1 MTYLLKNARLLDA
14 EYDHAPLDILVDSE
28 TITAVGPDLG
38 PADQVLDLSGYT
50 LLPGFVDAHVHVAVD
65 DRAFK
70 ADAVQAW
77 AYNGVTTVRE
87 LGMLSTLSQADYAQW
102 LQENNRTPD
111 TALVVATGKYIDV
124 AGGYGA
130 GPMPNHPVGNPIA
143 SPEEAAAAVRLAH
156 ELGFPGI
163 KIGIH
168 DGSMD
173 TTPHLTPEMARAVC
187 DTAHENGM
195 WVAAHIGNCRGA
207 RFMLD
212 AGVDE
217 LAHTPSDPM
226 PEEMIREMAENGIVM
241 DTTVG
246 DPDKSMEPPPMP
258 DLPDGM
264 EPQAG
269 MGPPP
274 GPMMPMDPAEMKR
287 QQTEKMRVMEENLGR
302 FYRAGGKIVVGTDLI
317 HSRDYRKDAVIPV
330 PELRHLHAAGLPMNA
345 ILRAATLSGAEVV
358 GTGAAEGRI
367 APGYLANLVA
377 VPGQVDETFEALRHV
392 KLVMH
397 RGTVIRDELADAPRL
412 R

>member
-1 MTYLLKNARLLDA
+1 MTYLLKNAQLLDA
-14 EYDHAPLDILVDSE
+14 EHDHAPLDLLIRDDQ
-28 TITAVGPDLG
+28 IAAVGTDLG
-38 PADQVLDLSGYT
+38 AADQVIGLSGYT
-50 LLPGFVDAHVHVAVD
+50 ILPGFVDAHVHVAVD
-65 DRAFK
+65 DRPFK
-70 ADAVQAW
+70 EDAVRAW

-87 LGMLSTLSQADYAQW
+87 LGMLSTLSQQDYAQW
-102 LQENNRTPD
+102 IRENNQKPD
-111 TALVVATGKYIDV
+111 TAHVVATGKYIDV

-130 GPMPNHPVGNPIA
+130 GPMPNHPVGNLITNPA
-143 SPEEAAAAVRLAH
+143 EAANAVTLAH
-156 ELGFPGI
+156 DLGYPGI

-168 DGSMD
+168 DGSMEQ
-173 TTPHLTPEMARAVC
+173 TPHLTQEMAKTIC

-195 WVAAHIGNCRGA
+195 WVAAHVGNCKGA

-217 LAHTPSDPM
+217 LAHTPADPM
-226 PEEMIREMAENGIVM
+226 PEDMIREMAEKGIVM

-246 DPDKSMEPPPMP
+246 DPDKEMEPPPMM
-258 DLPDGM
+258 DLPEGM
-264 EPQAG
+264 EPPEG

-287 QQTEKMRVMEENLGR
+287 QQAEKMQVMEENLGR
-302 FYRAGGKIVVGTDLI
+302 FYRVGGKIVVGTDLI

-358 GTGAAEGRI
+358 GTGNIEGRI
-367 APGYLANLVA
+367 AAGYLANLVA
-377 VPGQVDETFEALRHV
+377 VPGKVDESFVALRQV

-397 RGTVIRDELADAPRL
+397 RGTIIRDER
-412 R
+412 

>member
-14 EYDHAPLDILVDSE
+14 EQNHAPLDILIDGE
-28 TITAVGPDLG
+28 IITAVGSDLG
-38 PADQVLDLSGYT
+38 SADQVIDLTGYT
-50 LLPGFVDAHVHVAVD
+50 VLPGFVDAHVHVAVD
-65 DRAFK
+65 DRAFQEN
-70 ADAVQAW
+70 AVRAW

-87 LGMLSTLSQADYAQW
+87 LGMLSTLPQQDYAQW
-102 LQENNRTPD
+102 LQENNQKPD
-111 TALVVATGKYIDV
+111 TAHVVATGKYIDV

-130 GPMPNHPVGNPIA
+130 GPMPNHPVGNLITT
-143 SPEEAAAAVRLAH
+143 PEEAADAVTLAH
-156 ELGFPGI
+156 RLGFPGI

-173 TTPHLTPEMARAVC
+173 QTPHLTPDMAKAIC
-187 DTAHENGM
+187 DRAHELGM
-195 WVAAHIGNCRGA
+195 WVAAHIGNCKGA

-226 PEEMIREMAENGIVM
+226 PEDMIREMAAKGIVM

-246 DPDKSMEPPPMP
+246 DPDQGMEPPPMM
-258 DLPDGM
+258 DLPEGM
-264 EPQAG
+264 EPPEG

-287 QQTEKMRVMEENLGR
+287 QQAEKMKVMEENLGR

-330 PELRHLHAAGLPMNA
+330 PELKHLHAAGLPMDA

-358 GTGAAEGRI
+358 GTGKTEGRI
-367 APGYLANLVA
+367 ASGYAANLVA
-377 VPGQVDETFEALRHV
+377 VPGTVDETFDALRRV
-392 KLVMH
+392 TLVMH
-397 RGTVIRDELADAPRL
+397 RGTIIRDER
-412 R
+412 

>member
-14 EYDHAPLDILVDSE
+14 EHNHAPLDVLIDST
-28 TITAVGPDLG
+28 TIAAVGTDLG
-38 PADQVLDLSGYT
+38 SADQVIDLSGYT
-50 LLPGFVDAHVHVAVD
+50 ILPGFVDAHVHVAVD

-70 ADAVQAW
+70 EDAVRAW

-87 LGMLSTLSQADYAQW
+87 LGMLSPLSQQDYAQW
-102 LQENNRTPD
+102 IRENNQKSD
-111 TALVVATGKYIDV
+111 TAHVVATGKYIDV

-130 GPMPNHPVGNPIA
+130 GPMPNHPVGNLITNPA
-143 SPEEAAAAVRLAH
+143 EAADAVTLAH
-156 ELGFPGI
+156 HLGYPGI

-168 DGSMD
+168 DSSMEQ
-173 TTPHLTPEMARAVC
+173 TPHLTPDMAKAICTR
-187 DTAHENGM
+187 AHELGM
-195 WVAAHIGNCRGA
+195 WVAAHIGNCKGA

-217 LAHTPSDPM
+217 LAHTPADPM
-226 PEEMIREMAENGIVM
+226 PEDMILEMAEKGIVM

-246 DPDKSMEPPPMP
+246 DPDKGIEPPPMM
-258 DLPDGM
+258 DLPEGM
-264 EPQAG
+264 EPPEG
-269 MGPPP
+269 MDPPP

-287 QQTEKMRVMEENLGR
+287 QQAEKMQVMEENLGR

-358 GTGAAEGRI
+358 GTGNIEGRI
-367 APGYLANLVA
+367 AAGYLANLVA
-377 VPGQVDETFEALRHV
+377 VPGKVDETFDALRQV

-397 RGTVIRDELADAPRL
+397 RGAIIRDER
-412 R
+412 

>member
-14 EYDHAPLDILVDSE
+14 EHDHAPLDILIGGE
-28 TITAVGPDLG
+28 TITAVGTHLG
-38 PADQVLDLSGYT
+38 SADQIIDLTGYT
-50 LLPGFVDAHVHVAVD
+50 VLPGFVDSHVHVAVD

-70 ADAVQAW
+70 EDAVHAW

-87 LGMLSTLSQADYAQW
+87 LGMLSTLSQQDYAQW
-102 LQENNRTPD
+102 LQENNRKPD
-111 TALVVATGKYIDV
+111 TAHVVATGKYIDV

-130 GPMPNHPVGNPIA
+130 GPMPNHPVGNLITT
-143 SPEEAAAAVRLAH
+143 PEEAADAVSLAH
-156 ELGFPGI
+156 RLGFPGI

-168 DGSMD
+168 DGSMEQ
-173 TTPHLTPEMARAVC
+173 TPHLTPDMAKAICDRA
-187 DTAHENGM
+187 HQLHM
-195 WVAAHIGNCRGA
+195 WVAAHIGNCKGA

-226 PEEMIREMAENGIVM
+226 PEDMICEMVEKGIVM

-246 DPDKSMEPPPMP
+246 DPDKGMEPPPMM
-258 DLPDGM
+258 DLPEGM
-264 EPQAG
+264 EPPEG

-274 GPMMPMDPAEMKR
+274 GPMMPMNPAEMKR
-287 QQTEKMRVMEENLGR
+287 QQAEKMKVMEENLGR

-345 ILRAATLSGAEVV
+345 ILRAATYSGAEVV
-358 GTGAAEGRI
+358 GTGAAEGRLI
-367 APGYLANLVA
+367 PGYLANLVA
-377 VPGQVDETFEALRHV
+377 VPGQVDEAFEALRHV
-392 KLVMH
+392 ALVMH
-397 RGTVIRDELADAPRL
+397 RGTVIRDER
-412 R
+412 

>member
-1 MTYLLKNARLLDA
+1 MTCLFKHAKLLDA
-14 EYDHAPLDILVDSE
+14 EHDHTPLNILVDGE
-28 TITAVGPDLG
+28 RITAVGADLDG
-38 PADQVLDLSGYT
+38 ADRVIDLTGYT
-50 LLPGFVDAHVHVAVD
+50 ILPGFVDAHVHVAVD

-70 ADAVQAW
+70 EDAVRAW

-87 LGMLSTLSQADYAQW
+87 LGMLSTLSQQDYAQW
-102 LQENNRTPD
+102 LQENNRMPD
-111 TALVVATGKYIDV
+111 AAHVVATGKYIDV

-130 GPMPNHPVGNPIA
+130 GPMPNHPVGNLITTPQ
-143 SPEEAAAAVRLAH
+143 EAADAVTLAH
-156 ELGFPGI
+156 NLGFPGI

-173 TTPHLTPEMARAVC
+173 QTPHLAPEMAKAIC
-187 DTAHENGM
+187 DRAHELGM
-195 WVAAHIGNCRGA
+195 WVAAHIGNCKGA

-217 LAHTPSDPM
+217 LAHTPSDLM
-226 PEEMIREMAENGIVM
+226 PEDMIREMVEKGIVM

-246 DPDKSMEPPPMP
+246 DPDKGMEPPPMM

-264 EPQAG
+264 EPPEG

-287 QQTEKMRVMEENLGR
+287 QQAEKMKIMEENLGR

-330 PELRHLHAAGLPMNA
+330 PELRHLHAAGLPMDA

-358 GTGAAEGRI
+358 ETGNIEGRI
-367 APGYLANLVA
+367 AAGYLANLVA
-377 VPGQVDETFEALRHV
+377 VPGEVDESFEALRQV

-397 RGTVIRDELADAPRL
+397 RGTIIRDER
-412 R
+412 

>member
-1 MTYLLKNARLLDA
+1 MTCLLKNAKLLDA
-14 EYDHAPLDILVDSE
+14 EHNHAPLDILIDGE
-28 TITAVGPDLG
+28 RIAAVGTDLG
-38 PADQVLDLSGYT
+38 SADRVMDLTGYT
-50 LLPGFVDAHVHVAVD
+50 ILPGFVDAHVHVAVD

-70 ADAVQAW
+70 EDAVRAW

-87 LGMLSTLSQADYAQW
+87 LGMLSTLSQQDYARW
-102 LQENNRTPD
+102 LRENNQKSD

-130 GPMPNHPVGNPIA
+130 GPMPNHPVGNLVTTPQ
-143 SPEEAAAAVRLAH
+143 EAADAVTLAH
-156 ELGFPGI
+156 QLGFPGI

-173 TTPHLTPEMARAVC
+173 QPPHLTPEMAKAIC
-187 DTAHENGM
+187 DRAHELHM
-195 WVAAHIGNCRGA
+195 WVAAHIGNCKGA

-226 PEEMIREMAENGIVM
+226 PEDMIQEMAGKGIVM

-246 DPDKSMEPPPMP
+246 DPDKGMEPPPMM

-264 EPQAG
+264 EPPEG

-274 GPMMPMDPAEMKR
+274 GPMMSMDPAEMKR
-287 QQTEKMRVMEENLGR
+287 QQAEKMKTMEENLGR

-317 HSRDYRKDAVIPV
+317 HSRDYRKDAAIPV
-330 PELRHLHAAGLPMNA
+330 PELRHLHAAGLPMDA
-345 ILRAATLSGAEVV
+345 ILRAATLSGAEAA
-358 GTGAAEGRI
+358 GTGAEEGRI
-367 APGYLANLVA
+367 APGYFANLVA
-377 VPGQVDETFEALRHV
+377 VPGTVDETFDALRQV
-392 KLVMH
+392 KLVLH
-397 RGTVIRDELADAPRL
+397 RGSILRDER
-412 R
+412 

>member
-1 MTYLLKNARLLDA
+1 MTCLFKHAKLLDA
-14 EYDHAPLDILVDSE
+14 EHDHTTLDILVDGE
-28 TITAVGPDLG
+28 RITAVGADLDG
-38 PADQVLDLSGYT
+38 ADRVIDLTGYT
-50 LLPGFVDAHVHVAVD
+50 ILPGFVDAHVHVAVD

-70 ADAVQAW
+70 ENAVRAW

-87 LGMLSTLSQADYAQW
+87 LGMLSTLQQQDYARW
-102 LQENNRTPD
+102 LRENNQKPD
-111 TALVVATGKYIDV
+111 TAHVVATGKYIDV

-130 GPMPNHPVGNPIA
+130 GPMPNHPVGNLVTTPQ
-143 SPEEAAAAVRLAH
+143 EAADAVTLAH
-156 ELGFPGI
+156 QLGFPGI

-173 TTPHLTPEMARAVC
+173 QTPHLTPEMAKAIC
-187 DTAHENGM
+187 DRAHELHM
-195 WVAAHIGNCRGA
+195 WVAAHIGNCKGA

-217 LAHTPSDPM
+217 LAHTPADPM
-226 PEEMIREMAENGIVM
+226 PEEMIREMAERGIVM

-246 DPDKSMEPPPMP
+246 DPDKGMEPPPMM

-264 EPQAG
+264 EPPEG

-274 GPMMPMDPAEMKR
+274 GPMMPMDPAEMK
-287 QQTEKMRVMEENLGR
+287 QQAEKMKIMEENLGR

-330 PELRHLHAAGLPMNA
+330 PELRHLHAAGLPMDA
-345 ILRAATLSGAEVV
+345 ILRAATLSGAEVA
-358 GTGAAEGRI
+358 GTGTTEGRI
-367 APGYLANLVA
+367 APGYFANLVA
-377 VPGQVDETFEALRHV
+377 VPGTVNETFDALRQV

-397 RGTVIRDELADAPRL
+397 RGTIIRDER
-412 R
+412 

>member
-14 EYDHAPLDILVDSE
+14 EYDHAPLDLLIRDDQ
-28 TITAVGPDLG
+28 IAAVGTDLG
-38 PADQVLDLSGYT
+38 AADQVIDLSGYT
-50 LLPGFVDAHVHVAVD
+50 ILPGFVDAHVHVAVD

-70 ADAVQAW
+70 EDAVRAW

-87 LGMLSTLSQADYAQW
+87 LGMLSTLSQQDYAQW
-102 LQENNRTPD
+102 LRDNNQKPD
-111 TALVVATGKYIDV
+111 TAHVVATGKYIDV

-130 GPMPNHPVGNPIA
+130 GPMPNHPVGNLITT
-143 SPEEAAAAVRLAH
+143 PEEGAAAVTLAH
-156 ELGFPGI
+156 NLGYPGI

-173 TTPHLTPEMARAVC
+173 TTPHLTPEMAKAIC

-195 WVAAHIGNCRGA
+195 WVAAHIGNCKGA

-226 PEEMIREMAENGIVM
+226 PEEMIHEMVEKGIVM

-246 DPDKSMEPPPMP
+246 DPDKEMTPPPMMDLPKGMEPP
-258 DLPDGM
+258 
-264 EPQAG
+264 EG

-274 GPMMPMDPAEMKR
+274 GPMMPMAPAKRKR
-287 QQTEKMRVMEENLGR
+287 QQVEKMQVMEENLGR

-317 HSRDYRKDAVIPV
+317 HSLDYKKDAVIPV
-330 PELRHLHAAGLPMNA
+330 PELQHLHAAGLPMNA
-345 ILRAATLSGAEVV
+345 ILRAATLNGAEVV
-358 GTGAAEGRI
+358 GTGNIEGRI
-367 APGYLANLVA
+367 AAGYLANLVA
-377 VPGQVDETFEALRHV
+377 VPGEVDKTFDALRQV
-392 KLVMH
+392 KLVLH
-397 RGTVIRDELADAPRL
+397 RGTIIRDER
-412 R
+412 

>member
-1 MTYLLKNARLLDA
+1 MTYLLKNALLLDA
-14 EYDHAPLDILVDSE
+14 EHDHAPLDILIDGE
-28 TITAVGPDLG
+28 TIAAVGTDLG
-38 PADQVLDLSGYT
+38 SAEQILDLTGYT
-50 LLPGFVDAHVHVAVD
+50 ILPGFVDAHVHVAVD
-65 DRAFK
+65 DHAFK
-70 ADAVQAW
+70 EDAVRAW
-77 AYNGVTTVRE
+77 VYNGVTTVRE
-87 LGMLSTLSQADYAQW
+87 LGMLSTLSQQDYAQW
-102 LQENNRTPD
+102 LLENNKKPD
-111 TALVVATGKYIDV
+111 TAHVVATGKYIDV

-130 GPMPNHPVGNPIA
+130 GPMPNHPVGNLIA
-143 SPEEAAAAVRLAH
+143 APEEAADAVTLAH
-156 ELGFPGI
+156 ELGYPGI

-173 TTPHLTPEMARAVC
+173 QTPHLTPETAKAICDRAH
-187 DTAHENGM
+187 ALHM
-195 WVAAHIGNCRGA
+195 WVATHIGNCKGA

-226 PEEMIREMAENGIVM
+226 PEDMIHEMVEKGIVM

-246 DPDKSMEPPPMP
+246 DPDKGMEPPPMM

-264 EPQAG
+264 EPPEG

-287 QQTEKMRVMEENLGR
+287 QQAEKMKIMEENLGR

-317 HSRDYRKDAVIPV
+317 HSRDYRKDAAIPMA
-330 PELRHLHAAGLPMNA
+330 ELRHLHAAGLPMDA

-358 GTGAAEGRI
+358 GTGTTEGRI

-377 VPGQVDETFEALRHV
+377 VPGNVDESFEALRHV

-397 RGTVIRDELADAPRL
+397 RGTVIRDKR
-412 R
+412 